1 MVYQM
6 CEQTCVFMVQQLCDM
21 YVCVVQQMCDMYVCV
36 CVCVCLCVCLCV
48 YKTFSG
54 THPPP
59 PDILG

>member
-1 MVYQM
+1 
-6 CEQTCVFMVQQLCDM
+6 MVQQLCDM

-36 CVCVCLCVCLCV
+36 CVSVCLCVCLCV